1 MTEPVKIQILDKE
14 YMIACPEDEKQGLL
28 QSADYLH
35 RKMKEIRDR
44 GKVLGT
50 DRIAVMAALN
60 ITYELL
66 EARQENASMEDVR
79 RRLRALDARIAE
91 ASGE

>member
-14 YMIACPEDEKQGLL
+14 YMIGCPEEEKQGLL

-66 EARQENASMEDVR
+66 EARRENESMEDVR
-79 RRLRALDARIAE
+79 RRLRALDQRIAE
-91 ASGE
+91 TTGD